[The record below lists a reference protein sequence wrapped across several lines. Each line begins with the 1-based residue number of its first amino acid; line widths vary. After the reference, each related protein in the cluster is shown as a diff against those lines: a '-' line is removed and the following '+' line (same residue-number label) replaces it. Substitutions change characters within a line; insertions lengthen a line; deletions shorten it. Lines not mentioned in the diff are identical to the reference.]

1 MYVVE
6 ANTWLHYLMLNFIL
20 LSHHL
25 PLAAAALDL
34 RAVCVCV
41 GVCGCVRVCVCVG
54 VRVCV
59 SACVSVLPVFVS

>member
-41 GVCGCVRVCVCVG
+41 CVCVCIVCVCV
-54 VRVCV
+54 C
-59 SACVSVLPVFVS
+59 ACACTCMDYRALAQHS